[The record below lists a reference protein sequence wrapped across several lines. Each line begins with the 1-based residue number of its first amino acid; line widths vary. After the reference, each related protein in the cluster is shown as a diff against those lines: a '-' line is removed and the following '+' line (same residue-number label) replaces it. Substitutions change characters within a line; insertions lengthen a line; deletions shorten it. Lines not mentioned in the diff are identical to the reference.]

1 MGFSIPGYLVALL
14 AHGFLIWAVGNDLVR
29 LLTGVAGDVM
39 NNVPLALVPF
49 GFGLA
54 AAAIIWFL
62 LRRRLNNAF
71 TLVAI
76 CLVGFWA
83 WWVLFG
89 SGVGSEGYGQS
100 GGGGIDGRPDWSHR
114 GNYYRRRVGVANA
127 PTHAG
132 LAASVGG

>member
-83 WWVLFG
+83 WWVLLEAG
-89 SGVGSEGYGQS
+89 SGAKDMGKAAAVGLMAALIGATV
-100 GGGGIDGRPDWSHR
+100 GITTG
-114 GNYYRRRVGVANA
+114 
-127 PTHAG
+127 AG
-132 LAASVGG
+132 LVWLMRQPTRG